1 MSYQDAY
8 ADAIESQFY
17 DLESLIIA
25 DIIRRIRKTGKITS
39 TADYQIGRLAALGY
53 SSADIEDAIKS
64 ALGATYPQMFELY
77 DEVVDWEYVRN
88 KKLYE
93 QINAEFIPFEDN
105 TWLQNLLRA
114 AKQQT
119 KGTLQ
124 NLTQTMGVVD
134 NVNGQM
140 TFLPLTQFYQKTLDA
155 AVLDIASGAFDYNS
169 VLKRTVAT
177 LSKSGIRTIDYASG
191 YTSRLPVAVRRAV
204 MTGVSQLTGKISEY
218 NAEKLGTDY
227 FEIDRHDGARPTHR
241 PWQGKVWSKDELVS
255 VCGLGTVTGLKGAN
269 CYHEYYPFIPGVSE
283 RNYTDEELKRLDAL
297 EDEKKSFKGKEYNSY
312 EARQKQRQMETA
324 MRAQRTKVR
333 ALEEGGAD
341 PGDIIIAKARYQGQL
356 AEYKRFSSAME
367 LKPHMERVYI
377 DGLGRVAMPG
387 NAYKKMATDLERVY
401 NKGGVQKNINAL
413 SRDRRLQAK
422 LKNGQQ
428 PLHLNSGKQGKHIKG
443 HNNYIEGRSYL
454 TVSEEEAQ
462 RLVYKNV
469 GTGRIV
475 RDAKDRWRNKEVVEL
490 DRVVGFFVDPA
501 TGDELQTTRITIHYS
516 KTGVH
521 IVPARPKEGKK

>member
-1 MSYQDAY
+1 MSYKDEY
-8 ADAIESQFY
+8 AEQIESQFY

-25 DIIRRIRKTGKITS
+25 DIIRRIRKTSKITS

-77 DEVVDWEYVRN
+77 DEVACWEYVRN

-114 AKQQT
+114 VKQQT

-124 NLTQTMGVVD
+124 NFTQTMGVVD

-140 TFLPLTQFYQKTLDA
+140 SFLPLTQFYQKTLDA

-218 NAEKLGTDY
+218 NAKKLGTDY
-227 FEIDRHDGARPTHR
+227 FEIDRHDGARPSHR
-241 PWQGKVWSKDELVS
+241 PWQGKVWSRDELVS
-255 VCGLGTVTGLKGAN
+255 VCGLGTVTGLKGVN
-269 CYHEYYPFIPGVSE
+269 CYHEYYPFILGVSE

-297 EDEKKSFKGKEYNSY
+297 EDEKKPFKGKEYNSY

-341 PGDIIIAKARYQGQL
+341 RDDIIIAKARYQGQI

-377 DGLGRVAMPG
+377 DGLGRVAPG
-387 NAYKKMATDLERVY
+387 RGVKPITPKRRNVAKYDKLRY
-401 NKGGVQKNINAL
+401 NKDGSLVVTNDWTGQKHPNVPKQFKPYAVIETMKHPDGQ
-413 SRDRRLQAK
+413 RDLTIFDADGWKSIELHSGDHNRAKQHPYGERGEHSHIYLWNKTTGERLLRETHELTETEK
-422 LKNGQQ
+422 KWIGDRIWQQ
-428 PLHLNSGKQGKHIKG
+428 
-443 HNNYIEGRSYL
+443 RSK
-454 TVSEEEAQ
+454 
-462 RLVYKNV
+462 R
-469 GTGRIV
+469 
-475 RDAKDRWRNKEVVEL
+475 
-490 DRVVGFFVDPA
+490 
-501 TGDELQTTRITIHYS
+501 
-516 KTGVH
+516 
-521 IVPARPKEGKK
+521 

>member
-1 MSYQDAY
+1 MSYRDAY
-8 ADAIESQFY
+8 AEQIEAQFY
-17 DLESLIIA
+17 DLENRIIA
-25 DIIRRIRKTGKITS
+25 DIVRRIRKTGEITS

-64 ALGATYPQMFELY
+64 ALGAAYPQMFELY
-77 DEVVDWEYVRN
+77 DKAADWEYVRN

-119 KGTLQ
+119 SSTLQ
-124 NLTQTMGVVD
+124 NFTQTMGVVD
-134 NVNGQM
+134 TVNGQM

-169 VLKRTVAT
+169 VLKRTVEA

-218 NAEKLGTDY
+218 NAKKLGTDY
-227 FEIDRHDGARPTHR
+227 FEIDRHDGARPSHR

-297 EDEKKSFKGKEYNSY
+297 EDEKRPFKGKEYNSY
-312 EARQKQRQMETA
+312 EARQKQRRMETA

-333 ALEEGGAD
+333 ALEKGGAD
-341 PGDIIIAKARYQGQL
+341 RDDIIIAKARYQGQL

-377 DGLGRVAMPG
+377 DGLGRVAPG
-387 NAYKKMATDLERVY
+387 KAFTPTRERGIIKM
-401 NKGGVQKNINAL
+401 
-413 SRDRRLQAK
+413 SRDK
-422 LKNGQQ
+422 LKPGTYPVTQEQ
-428 PLHLNSGKQGKHIKG
+428 IDGLLSGKLSNLQLRTRPQYNARIRTPGK
-443 HNNYIEGRSYL
+443 
-454 TVSEEEAQ
+454 TTF
-462 RLVYKNV
+462 LVYSWGEVKSV
-469 GTGRIV
+469 KKTEIGKQY
-475 RDAKDRWRNKEVVEL
+475 RDTEESLIDTILHEEL
-490 DRVVGFFVDPA
+490 EARLTLRFGADQILQW
-501 TGDELQTTRITIHYS
+501 GDEEVHRRIDSIIKRYFRMR
-516 KTGVH
+516 GWDYGLV
-521 IVPARPKEGKK
+521 

>member
-1 MSYQDAY
+1 MSYKDEY

-77 DEVVDWEYVRN
+77 DDVVDWEYVRN

-124 NLTQTMGVVD
+124 NFTQTMGVVD

-218 NAEKLGTDY
+218 NAKKLGTDY
-227 FEIDRHDGARPTHR
+227 FEIDRHAGARPTHR

-297 EDEKKSFKGKEYNSY
+297 EDEKKPFKGKEYNSY

-341 PGDIIIAKARYQGQL
+341 RDDIIITKARYQGQL
-356 AEYKRFSSAME
+356 AEYKRFSSAMD

-377 DGLGRVAMPG
+377 DGLGRVALSDKAFKKYQEDAIIKQELKDAKVPG
-387 NAYKKMATDLERVY
+387 KIHVNPTPIRLKNLKFDDKHINGERDHGVSLVEAKDFIKNASFSTTVWHGRFERYYSHDGVVYVNRWENTIRTAYKKEEFDDIT
-401 NKGGVQKNINAL
+401 
-413 SRDRRLQAK
+413 
-422 LKNGQQ
+422 NGFMEVI
-428 PLHLNSGKQGKHIKG
+428 KKH
-443 HNNYIEGRSYL
+443 GR
-454 TVSEEEAQ
+454 
-462 RLVYKNV
+462 
-469 GTGRIV
+469 
-475 RDAKDRWRNKEVVEL
+475 
-490 DRVVGFFVDPA
+490 
-501 TGDELQTTRITIHYS
+501 
-516 KTGVH
+516 
-521 IVPARPKEGKK
+521 

>member
-1 MSYQDAY
+1 MSYKDEY

-269 CYHEYYPFIPGVSE
+269 CYHEYYPFIPGLSE
-283 RNYTDEELKRLDAL
+283 RNYTDSELRRLDAL
-297 EDEKKSFKGKEYNSY
+297 EDQKKRFKDKEYNAY

-324 MRAQRTKVR
+324 MRAQRAKVKG
-333 ALEEGGAD
+333 LERGGAD
-341 PGDIIIAKARYQGQL
+341 SMDVTIAKARYQGQL
-356 AEYKRFSSAME
+356 AEYKQFSDAMG
-367 LKPHMERVYI
+367 LKPQMNRVYL
-377 DGLGRVAMPG
+377 DGLGRIAPG
-387 NAYKKMATDLERVY
+387 RADLIARSSQRKTANTGAFSGLSVPMQKRAVKRLARSYGIDLAGITIKIQRSEALLALSICGATDY
-401 NKGGVQKNINAL
+401 DI
-413 SRDRRLQAK
+413 
-422 LKNGQQ
+422 
-428 PLHLNSGKQGKHIKG
+428 I
-443 HNNYIEGRSYL
+443 GRIDFFPRAF
-454 TVSEEEAQ
+454 VSEQELVRTLLHETCHVKQLRKYGTFYAQ
-462 RLVYKNV
+462 ENLSQMEKVAYRYERLWYNYLK
-469 GTGRIV
+469 R
-475 RDAKDRWRNKEVVEL
+475 RR
-490 DRVVGFFVDPA
+490 
-501 TGDELQTTRITIHYS
+501 
-516 KTGVH
+516 
-521 IVPARPKEGKK
+521 